1 MDKLSITQWAE
12 DDRPR
17 EKLMRL
23 GPEALSNAELMAI
36 LIGSGTP
43 EESAVDLMKR
53 VLNDCNNN
61 LNTLGKRS
69 IAQLMEYKGVGPAK
83 AVTIMA
89 ACELGKR
96 RQMEKA
102 EVRPK
107 LDSAEAIYQYMH
119 PKMQDLDVEEAWALL
134 MNQNFNL
141 LKAVRLSHGGISE
154 TAVDVRI
161 ILKEALLANATIV
174 AICNN
179 HPSNN
184 HRPSSNDDRLTE
196 LVRKACQT
204 MRIFMLDHIIITDGR
219 YYSYREE
226 GRLS

>member
-69 IAQLMEYKGVGPAK
+69 IAQLREYKGVGPAK

-89 ACELGKR
+89 A
-96 RQMEKA
+96 
-102 EVRPK
+102 
-107 LDSAEAIYQYMH
+107 
-119 PKMQDLDVEEAWALL
+119 
-134 MNQNFNL
+134 
-141 LKAVRLSHGGISE
+141 
-154 TAVDVRI
+154 
-161 ILKEALLANATIV
+161 
-174 AICNN
+174 
-179 HPSNN
+179 
-184 HRPSSNDDRLTE
+184 
-196 LVRKACQT
+196 
-204 MRIFMLDHIIITDGR
+204 
-219 YYSYREE
+219 
-226 GRLS
+226 

>member
-96 RQMEKA
+96 R
-102 EVRPK
+102 
-107 LDSAEAIYQYMH
+107 
-119 PKMQDLDVEEAWALL
+119 
-134 MNQNFNL
+134 
-141 LKAVRLSHGGISE
+141 
-154 TAVDVRI
+154 
-161 ILKEALLANATIV
+161 
-174 AICNN
+174 
-179 HPSNN
+179 
-184 HRPSSNDDRLTE
+184 
-196 LVRKACQT
+196 
-204 MRIFMLDHIIITDGR
+204 
-219 YYSYREE
+219 
-226 GRLS
+226 